1 MYIQKC
7 EVLSSFLLF
16 IILTDIEIKN
26 HDNPFQP
33 TGLFLYPP
41 PPPQKKKKKIFC
53 AGPPTYFGLKFLGP
67 PKIRA
72 GVDLP

>member
-41 PPPQKKKKKIFC
+41 PPKKKYQKTREFLMFSGGIEKDQWNKMGQKKE
-53 AGPPTYFGLKFLGP
+53 
-67 PKIRA
+67 
-72 GVDLP
+72 

>member
-41 PPPQKKKKKIFC
+41 PLQKKKSENQRISDVFRGYRKR
-53 AGPPTYFGLKFLGP
+53 P
-67 PKIRA
+67 
-72 GVDLP
+72 VE

>member
-41 PPPQKKKKKIFC
+41 PPPPKKKKKKKK
-53 AGPPTYFGLKFLGP
+53 KFLIVLRGYRKRP
-67 PKIRA
+67 
-72 GVDLP
+72 VE

>member
-41 PPPQKKKKKIFC
+41 PKKKKKISENQRISDVFR
-53 AGPPTYFGLKFLGP
+53 GYRKRP
-67 PKIRA
+67 
-72 GVDLP
+72 VE

>member
-26 HDNPFQP
+26 HDNPFKP
-33 TGLFLYPP
+33 TGIFLY
-41 PPPQKKKKKIFC
+41 PPPQKKKNQKTREFLMFSGGIEKDQWNKMGQKKE
-53 AGPPTYFGLKFLGP
+53 
-67 PKIRA
+67 
-72 GVDLP
+72 

>member
-7 EVLSSFLLF
+7 EVLSSFLSFIVLF
-16 IILTDIEIKN
+16 DIEIKN

-41 PPPQKKKKKIFC
+41 PPKKKKYQK
-53 AGPPTYFGLKFLGP
+53 TREFLMFSGGT
-67 PKIRA
+67 KKDQWNKMDEKK
-72 GVDLP
+72 V

>member
-41 PPPQKKKKKIFC
+41 PKKKYQKTREFLMFSGGIEKDQWNKMGQKKE
-53 AGPPTYFGLKFLGP
+53 
-67 PKIRA
+67 
-72 GVDLP
+72 